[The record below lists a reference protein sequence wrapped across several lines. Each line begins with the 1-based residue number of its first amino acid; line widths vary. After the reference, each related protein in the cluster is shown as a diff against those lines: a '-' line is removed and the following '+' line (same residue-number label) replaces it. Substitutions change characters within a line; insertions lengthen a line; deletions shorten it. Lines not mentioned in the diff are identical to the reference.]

1 MKPQKSRGE
10 ERPVAKTDITLRTN
24 RPSFFLESVHRENA
38 RPNALSFRPLGLTS
52 TRCLCTRSKQT
63 LVRLSGPARQKRV
76 GSRAQSD
83 RTGKQLGKKR
93 RLRRQRETGPE
104 IADRWLTGD
113 AEYGPIGRVQL
124 QDAERLLA
132 RPLRQARAQVHGRSV
147 RAEQAVPGSGG
158 ASSAAGAPPRAATN
172 AERCGGSGAGHGPDT
187 RQSVQLRDRGLASF
201 ARGSHRART
210 GSDDTSSDGA
220 HCHGTSLR
228 PDGPPHPTLHCF
240 SRLAAAD
247 PTAIHGETLSQW
259 ASELSV
265 LYNKILRALQ
275 KLPESA
281 AYRRY
286 TEQIVKERLSLVESE
301 KDIARLEHRIGDGQ
315 IEQVIKQTTGPE
327 WDAALDQTARPL
339 RRYVTSAE
347 RPTRVRLGPGRWH
360 HRFGERERGARE
372 ASERDAGRRPSG
384 LSRGAGGRLRGSSR
398 VTASGRRRWW
408 LVSCSPDSGRRRP
421 AGKSSGRRHHADQS
435 SPPEMGACSEALP
448 HCSSHARAGVTR
460 VARDNSRSRERG
472 ARGSGL
478 PLTAAPAGQYPATN
492 PFSGTP
498 AGAKISFSSFKQ
510 GFTSTTNYL
519 RRRFSSGDLSGEL
532 DDQPAAAGDAPA
544 NSPLGTRPELSLNL
558 RPSSATSAPS
568 SPARS
573 GVSSLLS
580 RGASLTGRV
589 VGGGGSSAGGGKER
603 QLTLLVV
610 DDAHTD
616 WAKHFRGRKVHGEW
630 DVRVEQAEFKDLSLW
645 SSSEAGAT
653 VSMAAMRQGTKVVRS
668 FRPDMVLVRQHVRDG
683 PRDERPFLLG
693 LRLGGVPAVNSL
705 HSLYNFQDKPWV
717 FAQLQSVQ
725 RRLGRDN
732 FPLMEQSFFPNH
744 ADMLAASKFPCVVK
758 VGHAHGGLGKVR
770 VQSQQELQDVAGL
783 VALAGGYCVVE
794 PFVEAKCD
802 LHVQKIGAAY
812 KCFVR
817 KSISGHWK
825 ANVGSA
831 MLEQVPLADRHKV
844 WVDAVS
850 EIFGGLDICA
860 VEAIQA
866 KDGREFITEANDS
879 AMQLLGE
886 SQEEDRRL
894 IADLVLQRMQQYC
907 RPPQQLGGAPPAPAA
922 AAAVASAGAAPPVA
936 ATQEGPPRGTVRP
949 RRESQGDKTEDPD
962 DTMRNLRK
970 TFAGVF
976 GDM

>member
-1 MKPQKSRGE
+1 MG
-10 ERPVAKTDITLRTN
+10 
-24 RPSFFLESVHRENA
+24 
-38 RPNALSFRPLGLTS
+38 
-52 TRCLCTRSKQT
+52 
-63 LVRLSGPARQKRV
+63 
-76 GSRAQSD
+76 
-83 RTGKQLGKKR
+83 
-93 RLRRQRETGPE
+93 
-104 IADRWLTGD
+104 
-113 AEYGPIGRVQL
+113 
-124 QDAERLLA
+124 
-132 RPLRQARAQVHGRSV
+132 
-147 RAEQAVPGSGG
+147 
-158 ASSAAGAPPRAATN
+158 
-172 AERCGGSGAGHGPDT
+172 
-187 RQSVQLRDRGLASF
+187 
-201 ARGSHRART
+201 
-210 GSDDTSSDGA
+210 
-220 HCHGTSLR
+220 
-228 PDGPPHPTLHCF
+228 
-240 SRLAAAD
+240 AAAA
-247 PTAIHGETLSQW
+247 PG
-259 ASELSV
+259 
-265 LYNKILRALQ
+265 
-275 KLPESA
+275 A
-281 AYRRY
+281 A
-286 TEQIVKERLSLVESE
+286 
-301 KDIARLEHRIGDGQ
+301 
-315 IEQVIKQTTGPE
+315 
-327 WDAALDQTARPL
+327 
-339 RRYVTSAE
+339 
-347 RPTRVRLGPGRWH
+347 
-360 HRFGERERGARE
+360 
-372 ASERDAGRRPSG
+372 
-384 LSRGAGGRLRGSSR
+384 
-398 VTASGRRRWW
+398 
-408 LVSCSPDSGRRRP
+408 
-421 AGKSSGRRHHADQS
+421 
-435 SPPEMGACSEALP
+435 
-448 HCSSHARAGVTR
+448 
-460 VARDNSRSRERG
+460 
-472 ARGSGL
+472 
-478 PLTAAPAGQYPATN
+478 
-492 PFSGTP
+492 
-498 AGAKISFSSFKQ
+498 
-510 GFTSTTNYL
+510 
-519 RRRFSSGDLSGEL
+519 
-532 DDQPAAAGDAPA
+532 AAAGDA
-544 NSPLGTRPELSLNL
+544 SELSLNL

-589 VGGGGSSAGGGKER
+589 VGGGGGGSAGSGKER

-683 PRDERPFLLG
+683 PRDDRPFLLG

-717 FAQLQSVQ
+717 FAHLQSIQ
-725 RRLGRDN
+725 RRLGREQ

-744 ADMLAASKFPCVVK
+744 TDMLAASKFPCVVK
-758 VGHAHGGLGKVR
+758 VDHAHGGLGKVR

-850 EIFGGLDICA
+850 ELFGGLDICA

-907 RPPQQLGGAPPAPAA
+907 RPPQQIGPGAPPAAAA
-922 AAAVASAGAAPPVA
+922 AAAVASTGAAPPVV

>member
-1 MKPQKSRGE
+1 MVGGH
-10 ERPVAKTDITLRTN
+10 VLI
-24 RPSFFLESVHRENA
+24 
-38 RPNALSFRPLGLTS
+38 S
-52 TRCLCTRSKQT
+52 T
-63 LVRLSGPARQKRV
+63 
-76 GSRAQSD
+76 
-83 RTGKQLGKKR
+83 
-93 RLRRQRETGPE
+93 
-104 IADRWLTGD
+104 
-113 AEYGPIGRVQL
+113 
-124 QDAERLLA
+124 
-132 RPLRQARAQVHGRSV
+132 
-147 RAEQAVPGSGG
+147 
-158 ASSAAGAPPRAATN
+158 
-172 AERCGGSGAGHGPDT
+172 
-187 RQSVQLRDRGLASF
+187 
-201 ARGSHRART
+201 
-210 GSDDTSSDGA
+210 
-220 HCHGTSLR
+220 
-228 PDGPPHPTLHCF
+228 
-240 SRLAAAD
+240 
-247 PTAIHGETLSQW
+247 
-259 ASELSV
+259 
-265 LYNKILRALQ
+265 
-275 KLPESA
+275 
-281 AYRRY
+281 
-286 TEQIVKERLSLVESE
+286 
-301 KDIARLEHRIGDGQ
+301 
-315 IEQVIKQTTGPE
+315 
-327 WDAALDQTARPL
+327 
-339 RRYVTSAE
+339 
-347 RPTRVRLGPGRWH
+347 
-360 HRFGERERGARE
+360 
-372 ASERDAGRRPSG
+372 
-384 LSRGAGGRLRGSSR
+384 
-398 VTASGRRRWW
+398 
-408 LVSCSPDSGRRRP
+408 
-421 AGKSSGRRHHADQS
+421 
-435 SPPEMGACSEALP
+435 
-448 HCSSHARAGVTR
+448 
-460 VARDNSRSRERG
+460 
-472 ARGSGL
+472 
-478 PLTAAPAGQYPATN
+478 TAAPTGQYPATN
-492 PFSGTP
+492 PFSSSS
-498 AGAKISFSSFKQ
+498 AAAAKISFSSFKQ

-532 DDQPAAAGDAPA
+532 DDQPGAAGDAPA
-544 NSPLGTRPELSLNL
+544 AAAGAPAGAPANAGSAQPGDTDLSLNL

-589 VGGGGSSAGGGKER
+589 VGGGGSSTVVGKER

-616 WAKHFRGRKVHGEW
+616 WSKHFRGRKVHGEW
-630 DVRVEQAEFKDLSLW
+630 DVRVEQAEFKDLSIW
-645 SSSEAGAT
+645 ASSEAGAT

-683 PRDERPFLLG
+683 SRDDRPFLLG

-717 FAQLQSVQ
+717 FAQLQSAQ
-725 RRLGRDN
+725 RRLGREQ

-802 LHVQKIGAAY
+802 LHIQKIGSAY

-831 MLEQVPLADRHKV
+831 MLEQVPLADRHRL
-844 WVDAVS
+844 WVDTVS
-850 EIFGGLDICA
+850 ELFGGLDICA

-886 SQEEDRRL
+886 SQEEDRRF

-907 RPPQQLGGAPPAPAA
+907 RPPQQMGVAPVAPPAA
-922 AAAVASAGAAPPVA
+922 AAPAVAGAAPPPT
-936 ATQEGPPRGTVRP
+936 ATQEPRAAANPRP
-949 RRESQGDKTEDPD
+949 RRESQTSEKGEDPD